1 MPDDKV
7 TNQRERPPLEAE
19 FQTLHEFVKAAKM
32 KLSPMIWDYLV
43 GATETETTMRRNR
56 LAIDSVALRPRVLR
70 DVSKIDSGKTFMG
83 KRRRLPLLLSPVGS
97 LESFDP
103 GGGATVAKAAAE
115 FGVPIMLSSVTK
127 MDMEQIKEVPGGT
140 HIYQLYVRGDQAWVD
155 ARVDRAI
162 DAGYDAFAVTVD
174 TAVYS
179 RRERDIA
186 KRFAKPWRAAV
197 SGMEQVYQA
206 AYSWKNVEHFKKK
219 YKIPLVL
226 KGIGT
231 AEDAKMAV
239 EHGVDMIYV
248 SNHGGRQLDHGRGSF
263 DVLAEVLEVV
273 NKKAVV
279 IVDGTISFRNLSTG
293 LDLTNNWRGTQLTNL
308 AFAGNN
314 TLRLNN
320 SIATNTLAGGYTFN
334 TGHSA
339 SRQICP
345 NSAGTSATTSERSR
359 CSQPTRAPSIV
370 ACIARPGDS
379 NEMPSANRIRGE

>member
-279 IVDGTISFRNLSTG
+279 IVDGGFN
-293 LDLTNNWRGTQLTNL
+293 RGTDIVKAMAMGADIVGVGRLYCYALAAAGQAGIVRLLTILEDEVRSAMGLTGVTSYDQLNSSFLYKGAPMVAEPRVHSVFPLLNL
-308 AFAGNN
+308 DDPGY
-314 TLRLNN
+314 
-320 SIATNTLAGGYTFN
+320 GG
-334 TGHSA
+334 
-339 SRQICP
+339 R
-345 NSAGTSATTSERSR
+345 
-359 CSQPTRAPSIV
+359 
-370 ACIARPGDS
+370 
-379 NEMPSANRIRGE
+379 

>member
-263 DVLAEVLEVV
+263 DVLAEVLEAV

-279 IVDGTISFRNLSTG
+279 IVDGGFN
-293 LDLTNNWRGTQLTNL
+293 RGTDIVKAMAMGADIVGVGRLYCYALAAAGQAGIVRLLTILEDEVRSAMGLTGVTSYDQLNSSFLYKGAPMVAEPRVHSVFPLLNL
-308 AFAGNN
+308 DDPGY
-314 TLRLNN
+314 
-320 SIATNTLAGGYTFN
+320 GG
-334 TGHSA
+334 
-339 SRQICP
+339 R
-345 NSAGTSATTSERSR
+345 
-359 CSQPTRAPSIV
+359 
-370 ACIARPGDS
+370 
-379 NEMPSANRIRGE
+379 

>member
-32 KLSPMIWDYLV
+32 KLTPMVWDYLV

-70 DVSKIDSGKTFMG
+70 DMSKIDSAKVFLGK
-83 KRRRLPLLLSPVGS
+83 KHRLPLLLSPVGS

-115 FGVPIMLSSVTK
+115 FGVPVMLSSVTK
-127 MDMEQIKEVPGGT
+127 MDMEQIREAPGGS
-140 HIYQLYVRGDQAWVD
+140 HIYQLYIRGDQAWVD
-155 ARVDRAI
+155 ARIDRAI
-162 DAGYDAFAVTVD
+162 AAGYDGFAVTVD

-186 KRFAKPWRAAV
+186 KRFAKPWRASV

-206 AYSWKNVEHFKKK
+206 SYSWKNVEHFKKK
-219 YKIPLVL
+219 YKIPLTL

-231 AEDAKMAV
+231 AEDARLAV
-239 EHGVDMIYV
+239 EHGVDSIYV

-263 DVLAEVLEVV
+263 DVLPEVLDAV
-273 NKKAVV
+273 KGKATV
-279 IVDGTISFRNLSTG
+279 IVDGGIC
-293 LDLTNNWRGTQLTNL
+293 RGTDIVKAIALGADGVGIGRLYCYALAAAGQAGIVRLLTILEDEVRSAMGLTGVTSYDQLDSSYL
-308 AFAGNN
+308 YKGAPMVAEP
-314 TLRLNN
+314 RV
-320 SIATNTLAGGYTFN
+320 
-334 TGHSA
+334 HSA
-339 SRQICP
+339 FP
-345 NSAGTSATTSERSR
+345 LLNLDD
-359 CSQPTRAPSIV
+359 
-370 ACIARPGDS
+370 PGYGG
-379 NEMPSANRIRGE
+379 R